1 MKKIACTLLLAG
13 WFGFASA
20 QEPFETNIESLPG
33 ERWWGGFVALGNR
46 MPFGEELAEQD
57 LSKINYNNQSVPLLL
72 SSEGRYV
79 WSERPFRFRI
89 EKGNLVVDS
98 DHAPVEVV
106 RAGENLRDACAA
118 ASAAHFPPSGRIPQE
133 LFFSM
138 PQYNTWIE
146 LTYDQ
151 NQHDIM
157 QYARKVVEHG
167 FPCGIFMIDDN
178 WQNDYGNFDFKA
190 SRFPDPRGMID
201 SLHGMGFRVMLWIAP
216 YVSPDS
222 PEFRTLE
229 RKGYL
234 LKNRTGKTAVIRWWN
249 GFSACYDL
257 TNPEAVA
264 YLREQLEENRRRYGT
279 DGFKFDGGDVAYM
292 QAEEYAY
299 HDPEADANTYM
310 QRWAELGAS
319 FDYNELRACWK
330 LGGQPVVQRLGD
342 KDYSWEALR
351 LLIPDMTA
359 AGLLGHVFTC
369 PDMIGGGQFTSFFG
383 VEHFDEELIVR
394 SAQVHALMPMMQ
406 FSVAPWRILSPG
418 NTAICAR
425 YAQLHS
431 EFGPY
436 ILSLAR
442 HAAETGEPI
451 VRAMEYAFPH
461 AGFLEC
467 RDQFML
473 GDRYLV
479 APMVSPGTRREVLL
493 PPGSWRDD
501 RGEVFKVSKKP
512 RRIATD
518 VPLDRLPYYERIR

>member
-1 MKKIACTLLLAG
+1 MKKRLLSFLLLA
-13 WFGFASA
+13 ACLSPAAA
-20 QEPFETNIESLPG
+20 QPPFEKTVEPLPG

-46 MPFGEELAEQD
+46 MPYPAELAEQD
-57 LSKINYNNQSVPLLL
+57 LARINYNNQSVPLLL

-79 WSERPFRFRI
+79 WSEHPFRFRI
-89 EKGNLVVDS
+89 EQGRLHLSS
-98 DHAPVEVV
+98 DHEALEAVH
-106 RAGENLRDACAA
+106 AGESLRDAYAA
-118 ASAAHFPPSGRIPQE
+118 ASTAHFPPSGTIPAE

-146 LTYDQ
+146 LMYDQ
-151 NQHDIM
+151 NQRDIM
-157 QYARKVVEHG
+157 RYARKAVENG
-167 FPCGIFMIDDN
+167 FPQGIFMIDDN

-201 SLHGMGFRVMLWIAP
+201 SLHAMGFRVMLWIAP

-222 PEFRTLE
+222 PEFRELE

-234 LKNRTGKTAVIRWWN
+234 LKTRRGDPAIVRWWN
-249 GFSACYDL
+249 GYSACYDL

-264 YLREQLEENRRRYGT
+264 YLRGKLEENRSKYGT

-292 QAEEYAY
+292 QAEPYLY
-299 HDPEADANTYM
+299 HDPEGNPNRYM
-310 QRWAELGAS
+310 QRWAELGGTFAC
-319 FDYNELRACWK
+319 NELRACWK

-342 KDYSWEALR
+342 KDYSWRALQ

-359 AGLLGHVFTC
+359 AGLLGHPYTC
-369 PDMIGGGQFTSFFG
+369 PDMIGGGQFTSFLG
-383 VEHFDEELIVR
+383 VERFDEELIVR

-406 FSVAPWRILSPG
+406 FSVAPWRILSPE
-418 NTAICAR
+418 NAAVCAR
-425 YAQLHS
+425 YAQLHRQ
-431 EFGPY
+431 FGPY
-436 ILSLAR
+436 ILSLAH
-442 HAAETGEPI
+442 HASKTGEPI

-461 AGFLEC
+461 EGFLEC

-479 APMVSPGTRREVLL
+479 APMVTPGTQREVRL
-493 PPGSWRDD
+493 PRGVWRDD
-501 RGEVFKVSKKP
+501 RGETFRGPK
-512 RRIATD
+512 RIETD

>member
-1 MKKIACTLLLAG
+1 
-13 WFGFASA
+13 
-20 QEPFETNIESLPG
+20 
-33 ERWWGGFVALGNR
+33 
-46 MPFGEELAEQD
+46 
-57 LSKINYNNQSVPLLL
+57 
-72 SSEGRYV
+72 
-79 WSERPFRFRI
+79 
-89 EKGNLVVDS
+89 
-98 DHAPVEVV
+98 
-106 RAGENLRDACAA
+106 
-118 ASAAHFPPSGRIPQE
+118 
-133 LFFSM
+133 
-138 PQYNTWIE
+138 
-146 LTYDQ
+146 
-151 NQHDIM
+151 
-157 QYARKVVEHG
+157 
-167 FPCGIFMIDDN
+167 
-178 WQNDYGNFDFKA
+178 
-190 SRFPDPRGMID
+190 
-201 SLHGMGFRVMLWIAP
+201 
-216 YVSPDS
+216 
-222 PEFRTLE
+222 
-229 RKGYL
+229 
-234 LKNRTGKTAVIRWWN
+234 
-249 GFSACYDL
+249 
-257 TNPEAVA
+257 
-264 YLREQLEENRRRYGT
+264 
-279 DGFKFDGGDVAYM
+279 
-292 QAEEYAY
+292 
-299 HDPEADANTYM
+299 
-310 QRWAELGAS
+310 
-319 FDYNELRACWK
+319 
-330 LGGQPVVQRLGD
+330 
-342 KDYSWEALR
+342 
-351 LLIPDMTA
+351 MTA
-359 AGLLGHVFTC
+359 AGLLGHAFTC